1 MGFWNGKG
9 KHDREAGS
17 SSGRRRGSVKK
28 EEPASPPRS
37 SRRAPAPAPFTINP
51 RPAGER
57 DRQYLAAYVCRWYWD
72 TRTCYLLSTA
82 LDFLEEE
89 RVMQ

>member
-1 MGFWNGKG
+1 MGLWNYGRKG

-28 EEPASPPRS
+28 EEPESPPRS
-37 SRRAPAPAPFTINP
+37 SRRAPAPAPFTIGT

-57 DRQYLAAYVCRWYWD
+57 DRQYIYADVCRMY
-72 TRTCYLLSTA
+72 
-82 LDFLEEE
+82 
-89 RVMQ
+89 